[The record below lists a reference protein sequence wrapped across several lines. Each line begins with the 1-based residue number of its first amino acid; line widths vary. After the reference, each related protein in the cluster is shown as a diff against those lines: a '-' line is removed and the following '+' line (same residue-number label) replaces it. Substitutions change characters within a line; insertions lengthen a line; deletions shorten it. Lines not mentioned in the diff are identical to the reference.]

1 MLPDQSQTTSSVALL
16 QNKITELRNEIVS
29 LRATR
34 DLKQTLYNISY
45 QDYLASRATYDKYQA
60 DKISH
65 INALQR
71 YDAIST
77 PIKNL

>member
-34 DLKQTLYNISY
+34 DLKQTLYNIAY
-45 QDYLASRATYDKYQA
+45 QDYLDSQTIYNQYLA
-60 DKISH
+60 DKARKTSIVNQYNAVYNP
-65 INALQR
+65 IN
-71 YDAIST
+71 
-77 PIKNL
+77 NL

>member
-45 QDYLASRATYDKYQA
+45 QDYLASRSTYDKYQA
-60 DKISH
+60 DRVSYT
-65 INALQR
+65 NVV
-71 YDAIST
+71 
-77 PIKNL
+77 N